1 MDFEYFCRV
10 KWCLHIVSFL
20 VGLAMLVAC
29 SKPVKV
35 EVSGSALRQAQGP
48 QTQEL
53 SQIDTLMWHQPDS
66 ALAVMM
72 EFAGSPEADSLN
84 EFEGHYCQV
93 LIAELLFKNDYVQSN
108 RKDLLK
114 AVAYFD
120 SLTFTLNDIPHA
132 SRRHCGLDPQSP
144 NQNDNIVFLSAR
156 AHYMNG
162 VGFYERDSV
171 VAACGEY
178 LKALE
183 MVETHFPNVETVCT
197 PSLPIAHL
205 PRFMALTYGRL
216 GDLFSKQYMQEPAI
230 ICYKKALIFNSIEPT
245 SPNGTAKTWSLLTK
259 QYYKINQ
266 LDSAKYCL
274 DESLRLL
281 YDTNNMIYRD
291 LISLSAVV
299 YFDENRGG
307 EEPVNDLKR
316 MAVQS
321 PTEDEKLTRYN
332 TIANIYYLTNQYDSA
347 LVYFTQ
353 VFENKGDAAMK
364 RSAARFLR
372 DIYQSRGDTL
382 MATQYAV
389 YQVENA
395 VSQAESNAQVS
406 QLNEMFQQHLQWEQE
421 RAEAERQQAARLR
434 RNRMIVVV
442 SVLVAVA
449 ALLAWLFYRRKMRQQ
464 RDKASQQ
471 MEAVQEAH
479 RLESQ
484 RMEAERE
491 AHRLEKASMSG
502 RLKKSNQ
509 ELRELKDQ
517 MRQQAGNGA
526 PKQEAQAVSFNEE
539 PICRLIM
546 ERVNEGQFKAQMDC
560 KLYQDYALG
569 KEQVMALREAADR
582 HFNQFTVRLAKAYPN
597 LTKGDLD
604 YCCLYLLGLSD
615 ADVAALMQ
623 RAYATV
629 SERSR
634 KIKTIFG
641 TEEPLSVAL
650 VSFANGSAS
659 I

>member
-1 MDFEYFCRV
+1 MLDFEYFCGV

-29 SKPVKV
+29 SKHAETPR
-35 EVSGSALRQAQGP
+35 SALRPFDGPQGPQAQGP
-48 QTQEL
+48 QTHEL
-53 SQIDTLMWHQPDS
+53 SQIDTLMWHHPDS

-72 EFAGSPEADSLN
+72 EFAGSEAADGLDA
-84 EFEGHYCQV
+84 FEGHYCQV
-93 LIAELLFKNDYVQSN
+93 LVAELLFKNDYAQSN
-108 RKDLLK
+108 REEVLK
-114 AVAYFD
+114 AVHYFD
-120 SLTFTLNDIPHA
+120 SIVGMDVADARGA
-132 SRRHCGLDPQSP
+132 SLQRDA
-144 NQNDNIVFLSAR
+144 FLAAR

-162 VGFYERDSV
+162 VGYYEQGDLV
-171 VAACGEY
+171 NACTEY
-178 LKALE
+178 LNTLRIMESHFSEKELVDKKA
-183 MVETHFPNVETVCT
+183 
-197 PSLPIAHL
+197 
-205 PRFMALTYGRL
+205 RFMALTYGRL
-216 GDLFSKQYMQEPAI
+216 IDMFSDQLIPEPAI
-230 ICYKKALIFNSIEPT
+230 YCCKQYLVYNQIAPTSLNAKANILYQIGLQYHILQKPDSVVFYYDAAFNALHDRNTIVYRDLMASQAVFDYYEVHDTIKALD
-245 SPNGTAKTWSLLTK
+245 SLKSMAAQAESETERISRYSTIGDI
-259 QYYKINQ
+259 YYDAGQ
-266 LDSAKYCL
+266 LDSAK
-274 DESLRLL
+274 
-281 YDTNNMIYRD
+281 
-291 LISLSAVV
+291 V
-299 YFDENRGG
+299 YL
-307 EEPVNDLKR
+307 EPGFGFANDAIGK
-316 MAVQS
+316 
-321 PTEDEKLTRYN
+321 KLAAKTLHD
-332 TIANIYYLTNQYDSA
+332 IAFS
-347 LVYFTQ
+347 
-353 VFENKGDAAMK
+353 E
-364 RSAARFLR
+364 
-372 DIYQSRGDTL
+372 GDTL
-382 MATQYAV
+382 KANQYA
-389 YQVENA
+389 QFSIEDIAATAEN
-395 VSQAESNAQVS
+395 QKRVS
-406 QLNEMFQQHLQWEQE
+406 QLNELFQQHLQWEQE
-421 RAEAERQQAARLR
+421 RAEAERQQAARQR
-434 RNRMIVVV
+434 RNRMIIVV
-442 SVLVAVA
+442 SVLVVVA
-449 ALLAWLFYRRKMRQQ
+449 ALLAWLLIRRKMKQQ
-464 RDKASQQ
+464 RDAASQQ

-484 RMEAERE
+484 KMEAERE

-517 MRQQAGNGA
+517 MRQQAGSGA

>member
-1 MDFEYFCRV
+1 MLDFEYFCRV
-10 KWCLHIVSFL
+10 KRCLHIVSFL
-20 VGLAMLVAC
+20 IGLAMLVAC
-29 SKPVKV
+29 SQPTKV
-35 EVSGSALRQAQGP
+35 EVPELEVAEPCRSVEGP
-48 QTQEL
+48 TIAL

-72 EFAGSPEADSLN
+72 EFAASPEADSLDV
-84 EFEGHYCQV
+84 FEGHYCQV
-93 LIAELLFKNDYVQSN
+93 LIAELLYKNDYAQSN
-108 RKDLLK
+108 RTEVLK
-114 AVAYFD
+114 AVGYFD
-120 SLTFTLNDIPHA
+120 SIDD
-132 SRRHCGLDPQSP
+132 G
-144 NQNDNIVFLSAR
+144 FLAAR

-183 MVETHFPNVETVCT
+183 IMETHFPNVETVCT

-406 QLNEMFQQHLQWEQE
+406 QLNELFQQHLQWEQE
-421 RAEAERQQAARLR
+421 RAEAERQQAARQR

-449 ALLAWLFYRRKMRQQ
+449 ALLAWLLIRRRIKQQ
-464 RDKASQQ
+464 RDMASQQ
-471 MEAVQEAH
+471 
-479 RLESQ
+479 
-484 RMEAERE
+484 MEAERE

-502 RLKKSNQ
+502 RLKRSNQ

-526 PKQEAQAVSFNEE
+526 PKQEAQAVSF
-539 PICRLIM
+539 
-546 ERVNEGQFKAQMDC
+546 NEGQFKAQMDC

-582 HFNQFTVRLAKAYPN
+582 HFGQFTSRLAKAYPE
-597 LTKGDLD
+597 LTRGDLD

-615 ADVAALMQ
+615 ADISALMQ
-623 RAYATV
+623 RAYNTV

-634 KIKTIFG
+634 KLKGVFG
-641 TEEPLSVAL
+641 SEEPLSVTL
-650 VSFANGSAS
+650 RGFVGESAS
-659 I
+659 N

>member
-1 MDFEYFCRV
+1 MNIH
-10 KWCLHIVSFL
+10 HIIGV
-20 VGLAMLVAC
+20 LALLLVAC
-29 SKPVKV
+29 TQSNKV
-35 EVSGSALRQAQGP
+35 PEISAPELVEQVEGP
-48 QTQEL
+48 TYEL
-53 SQIDTLMWHQPDS
+53 SQIDTLMWHHPDS

-72 EFAGSPEADSLN
+72 EFAASPKADSLDVFN
-84 EFEGHYCQV
+84 GHYCQLLV
-93 LIAELLFKNDYVQSN
+93 SELLYKNDYGQSN
-108 RKDLLK
+108 RTELLQT
-114 AVAYFD
+114 VHYFD
-120 SLTFTLNDIPHA
+120 SLMQVPELVEGP
-132 SRRHCGLDPQSP
+132 SRYV
-144 NQNDNIVFLSAR
+144 NVFLSAR

-162 VGFYERDSV
+162 VGYYERDSV

-183 MVETHFPNVETVCT
+183 IVETHFPNVETQRAT
-197 PSLPIAHL
+197 SLQPNHL

-230 ICYKKALIFNSIEPT
+230 ICYKKTLIFNSIEPT
-245 SPNGTAKTWSLLTK
+245 SLNGTAKTWSLLTK

-266 LDSAKYCL
+266 LDSAKYCFN
-274 DESLRLL
+274 ESLKQLH
-281 YDTNNMIYRD
+281 DTNNMIYRD

-406 QLNEMFQQHLQWEQE
+406 QLNELFQQHLQWEQE

-442 SVLVAVA
+442 CVLVAVA
-449 ALLAWLFYRRKMRQQ
+449 ALLAWLLIRRKMKQQ
-464 RDKASQQ
+464 RDEASQQ

-479 RLESQ
+479 RLE
-484 RMEAERE
+484 
-491 AHRLEKASMSG
+491 KASMSG
-502 RLKKSNQ
+502 RLKRSNQ

-517 MRQQAGNGA
+517 MRQQAGSGA
-526 PKQEAQAVSFNEE
+526 PKQEAQAVSFNDE

-569 KEQVMALREAADR
+569 KEQVMALRETADR

-615 ADVAALMQ
+615 ADISALMQ
-623 RAYATV
+623 RAYNTV

-634 KIKTIFG
+634 KLKGVFG
-641 TEEPLSVAL
+641 SEESLSVIL
-650 VSFANGSAS
+650 RGFANES
-659 I
+659 IS

>member
-1 MDFEYFCRV
+1 M
-10 KWCLHIVSFL
+10 HIVGFL

-29 SKPVKV
+29 SKPAEVPEPV
-35 EVSGSALRQAQGP
+35 EGP
-48 QTQEL
+48 TQEL
-53 SQIDTLMWHQPDS
+53 AAIDTLLWHHPDS

-72 EFAGSPEADSLN
+72 EFAASPKADSLDAFN
-84 EFEGHYCQV
+84 GHYCQL
-93 LIAELLFKNDYVQSN
+93 LIAELLFKNDYGQSN
-108 RKDLLK
+108 REDVLK

-120 SLTFTLNDIPHA
+120 SLNFTLNDIPTPKSLIA
-132 SRRHCGLDPQSP
+132 GADPLSP
-144 NQNDNIVFLSAR
+144 TRNDNIVFLSAR
-156 AHYMNG
+156 AYYMNG
-162 VGFYERDSV
+162 VGYYEHDSI

-183 MVETHFPNVETVCT
+183 IVATHFPNVETVCT

-230 ICYKKALIFNSIEPT
+230 ICYKKGLIFNSIEPT
-245 SPNGTAKTWSLLTK
+245 SPNSTAKTWSLLTK

-274 DESLRLL
+274 DESLRQLH
-281 YDTNNMIYRD
+281 DTNNMIYRD
-291 LISLSAVV
+291 LISLSAVI

-372 DIYQSRGDTL
+372 DIYHSRGDTL

-389 YQVENA
+389 YQAENA
-395 VSQAESNAQVS
+395 VLQAESNAQVS
-406 QLNEMFQQHLQWEQE
+406 QLNELFQQHLQWEQE
-421 RAEAERQQAARLR
+421 RAEAERQEAARLR

-442 SVLVAVA
+442 SVLVVVA

-464 RDKASQQ
+464 RDEADQQ

-479 RLESQ
+479 RLENQ

-526 PKQEAQAVSFNEE
+526 PKQESQAVSFNEE

-604 YCCLYLLGLSD
+604 YCCFYLLGLSD
-615 ADVAALMQ
+615 ADISALMQ
-623 RAYATV
+623 RAYNTV

-634 KIKTIFG
+634 KLKGIFG
-641 TEEPLSVAL
+641 SEESLSATL
-650 VSFANGSAS
+650 CGFASDSAS

>member
-230 ICYKKALIFNSIEPT
+230 ICYKKALIFNSIEPI

-406 QLNEMFQQHLQWEQE
+406 QLNELFQQHLQWEQE

-434 RNRMIVVV
+434 RNKMNVVV

-449 ALLAWLFYRRKMRQQ
+449 ALLAWLLIRRKMKQQ
-464 RDKASQQ
+464 RDTASQQ

-479 RLESQ
+479 RLENQ

-502 RLKKSNQ
+502 RLKRSNQ

-582 HFNQFTVRLAKAYPN
+582 HFGQFTSRLAKAYPT

-650 VSFANGSAS
+650 MSFASGSAS
-659 I
+659 V

>member
-1 MDFEYFCRV
+1 M
-10 KWCLHIVSFL
+10 HILSFL
-20 VGLAMLVAC
+20 FGLAMLVAC
-29 SKPVKV
+29 SKPAEVPEPRVAEPSRSV
-35 EVSGSALRQAQGP
+35 EGP
-48 QTQEL
+48 ILAL

-72 EFAGSPEADSLN
+72 EFAGSEAADSMGV
-84 EFEGHYCQV
+84 FDGHYCQL
-93 LIAELLFKNDYVQSN
+93 LIAELLFKNDYGQSN
-108 RKDLLK
+108 RKELLK

-120 SLTFTLNDIPHA
+120 SLNFTLNDIPHA

-162 VGFYERDSV
+162 VGYYEHDSI

-183 MVETHFPNVETVCT
+183 IVETHFPNVETVCT

-216 GDLFSKQYMQEPAI
+216 GDLFSGQFMKEPSI
-230 ICYKKALIFNSIEPT
+230 VCYKKSLVFSKIEPT
-245 SPNGTAKTWSLLTK
+245 SANGMANLMSHLGNQYDALK
-259 QYYKINQ
+259 QT
-266 LDSAKYCL
+266 DSAGYYYNEAFKYFA
-274 DESLRLL
+274 
-281 YDTNNMIYRD
+281 DTNNLAYRD
-291 LISLSAVV
+291 LIAARAVYNYDLGKGV
-299 YFDENRGG
+299 
-307 EEPVNDLKR
+307 EPAVSDLKR
-316 MAVQS
+316 MAAQ
-321 PTEDEKLTRYN
+321 TTDEDERLTRFF
-332 TIANIYYLTNQYDSA
+332 TIGRIYYETNQFDSA
-347 LVYFTQ
+347 LVYLNR
-353 VFENKGDAAMK
+353 VFENKDNVGFK
-364 RSAARFLR
+364 RETARCLR
-372 DIYQSRGDTL
+372 DIYQIKGDSL
-382 MATQYAV
+382 NAAQYAMF
-389 YQVENA
+389 QAENA
-395 VSQAESNAQVS
+395 VSEAESNLQVS
-406 QLNEMFQQHLQWEQE
+406 KLNELFQQHLQWEQE
-421 RAEAERQQAARLR
+421 RADAERQEAARLR

-449 ALLAWLFYRRKMRQQ
+449 ALLAWLLIRRKMKQQ
-464 RDKASQQ
+464 RDTASQQ

-479 RLESQ
+479 RLENQ

-502 RLKKSNQ
+502 RLKRSNQ

-526 PKQEAQAVSFNEE
+526 PKQETQAVSFNDE

-582 HFNQFTVRLAKAYPN
+582 HFNQFTIRLAKAYPN

-623 RAYATV
+623 RAYNTV

-634 KIKTIFG
+634 KLKGVFG
-641 TEEPLSVAL
+641 GEESLSATL
-650 VSFANGSAS
+650 RNIAQFE
-659 I
+659 

>member
-1 MDFEYFCRV
+1 MV
-10 KWCLHIVSFL
+10 L
-20 VGLAMLVAC
+20 VMGCNTPPPVGHPLSEGEGLAH
-29 SKPVKV
+29 
-35 EVSGSALRQAQGP
+35 EALEG
-48 QTQEL
+48 
-53 SQIDTLMWHQPDS
+53 IDSLMWKEPDS
-66 ALAVMM
+66 ALKVML

-93 LIAELLFKNDYVQSN
+93 LIAELLYKNDYGQSN
-108 RKDLLK
+108 RKELMK
-114 AVAYFD
+114 AVHYFD
-120 SLTFTLNDIPHA
+120 S
-132 SRRHCGLDPQSP
+132 
-144 NQNDNIVFLSAR
+144 IVGMDGYGTDAHDKADTRGVSVQEREAFLAAR
-156 AHYMNG
+156 AHYING

-183 MVETHFPNVETVCT
+183 IVETHFPGIETRHGT
-197 PSLPIAHL
+197 SLQPNHL

-216 GDLFSKQYMQEPAI
+216 GELFDNQFMQNAI
-230 ICYKKALIFNSIEPT
+230 YCYKKALVFNIIEPT
-245 SPNGTAKTWSLLTK
+245 SPTGMVNLLSSLGREYHFFS
-259 QYYKINQ
+259 QM
-266 LDSAKYCL
+266 DSAEYYYNEAWKYV
-274 DESLRLL
+274 S
-281 YDTNNMIYRD
+281 DTNHLTYRN
-291 LISLSAVV
+291 LFSQQALLNYYLGKGV
-299 YFDENRGG
+299 
-307 EEPVNDLKR
+307 EPAVNDLR
-316 MAVQS
+316 YMMAKSQS
-321 PTEDEKLTRYN
+321 EDEKLTRFA
-332 TIANIYYLTNQYDSA
+332 TIGHIYYEAQNYDSA
-347 LVYFTQ
+347 LFYLIQ
-353 VFENKGDAAMK
+353 VFENKDDASLKWDAAEK
-364 RSAARFLR
+364 LRS
-372 DIYQSRGDTL
+372 IYQSRGDTL
-382 MATQYAV
+382 KVTQYAIF
-389 YQVENA
+389 QAENA
-395 VSQAESNAQVS
+395 VSEVESNYQVS
-406 QLNEMFQQHLQWEQE
+406 QLNELFQQHLQWEQE

-442 SVLVAVA
+442 CVLVVVA
-449 ALLAWLFYRRKMRQQ
+449 ALLAWLQIRRRIKQQ
-464 RDKASQQ
+464 RDEASQQ

-479 RLESQ
+479 RLENQ

-502 RLKKSNQ
+502 RLKRSNQ

-526 PKQEAQAVSFNEE
+526 PKQEAQAVSFNDE

-615 ADVAALMQ
+615 A
-623 RAYATV
+623 
-629 SERSR
+629 
-634 KIKTIFG
+634 TIFG